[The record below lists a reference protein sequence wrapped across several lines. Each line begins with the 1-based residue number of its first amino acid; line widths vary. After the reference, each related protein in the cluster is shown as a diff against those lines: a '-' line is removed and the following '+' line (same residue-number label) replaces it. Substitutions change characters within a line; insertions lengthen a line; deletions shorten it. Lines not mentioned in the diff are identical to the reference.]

1 MGVKMQKIGIEHT
14 RDFIVDNF
22 LYGDGDKLAHET
34 SFMVEGIIDSTGI
47 LELITF
53 LETTYQIKIADD
65 EIIPE
70 NMDSLENIQKFL
82 SSKMEIPS
90 A

>member
-1 MGVKMQKIGIEHT
+1 MQNCGIEQT

-22 LYGDGDKLAHET
+22 LYGDAGSLAHDT

-65 EIIPE
+65 EIVPE
-70 NMDSLENIQKFL
+70 NMDSLENIEKYL
-82 SSKMEIPS
+82 VSKLNFRS